1 MPNFQ
6 IWLARTFQILSFFN
20 AQLSFLIFLSFTLK
34 FSSILS
40 SWLKMTWIFMIHSK
54 LNHFKNLSCALFCKC
69 PNSFSTVTVLS
80 FRVISSPILSYDINY
95 ISWFRFQKKSRCF
108 LKFESHFWTWQK
120 KKKDTW
126 TLIPPNQTFW
136 IFDFGGIRVQLTFFK
151 KAFQSTVV
159 HFEFI

>member
-69 PNSFSTVTVLS
+69 PNSFLTVTVLS
-80 FRVISSPILSYDINY
+80 FRVISSPILSYTINY

-120 KKKDTW
+120 KKKRH
-126 TLIPPNQTFW
+126 LNPNSPKSNILNIWFW
-136 IFDFGGIRVQLTFFK
+136 GNYGSIDKIR
-151 KAFQSTVV
+151 
-159 HFEFI
+159 